1 VAGRVVDNLCMH
13 QTPDTPALF
22 AMNFRGQTLAAQP
35 ASAVRRIRAWLTTAC
50 ARWGAAATQQ
60 GSAEFA
66 ARLDEAARTWTAHL
80 GAAQGQMR
88 HATAQLLEGF
98 MEILAQLDAVVD
110 TGAHAAGAS
119 AGASSGANALDQRA
133 AVLEQCETQLRGLIE
148 NFHGFVQSRD
158 EVLQSVRSLST
169 QSSGLR
175 DMAEDVAK
183 LARQTNLL
191 SINAAIEAARAGESG
206 RGFAVVANE
215 VRRLSTES
223 GNTGRRIGE
232 QVSSLGAR
240 MGEAL
245 AHAAG
250 HSERDAV
257 VIEAAEQTICQVVEQ
272 VDIAVTQLHK
282 RADEL
287 NQRGQAVRSQ
297 VEQLMIAFQFQD
309 RVHQIMDQVGSSI
322 SSALAQLQLSLASGT
337 APDAQAWTALL
348 SAGYT
353 MDEQRAAGGRVLPA
367 PASASVT
374 SDTTYF

>member
-1 VAGRVVDNLCMH
+1 MRAMTLPSGTLSA
-13 QTPDTPALF
+13 QT
-22 AMNFRGQTLAAQP
+22 
-35 ASAVRRIRAWLTTAC
+35 ASAVSRIKAWLTGGVA
-50 ARWGAAATQQ
+50 ARGAAATAA
-60 GSAEFA
+60 SVELA
-66 ARLDEAARTWTAHL
+66 ARLDEAGRTWTTHL
-80 GAAQGQMR
+80 GTAQGQMR
-88 HATAQLLEGF
+88 HATAQLLDGF
-98 MEILAQLDAVVD
+98 MQILNELDAVIE
-110 TGAHAAGAS
+110 TGAAAPGATQS
-119 AGASSGANALDQRA
+119 ANALDQRA

-158 EVLQSVRSLST
+158 EVLHSVRSLSA

-232 QVSSLGAR
+232 QVSSFGTR

-245 AHAAG
+245 THAAG
-250 HSERDAV
+250 HSERDAL

-272 VDIAVTQLHK
+272 VDNAVSQLHK
-282 RADEL
+282 RAQEL
-287 NQRGQAVRSQ
+287 SRRGQAVRSQ

-309 RVHQIMDQVGSSI
+309 RVHQIMDQVSSSI
-322 SSALAQLQLSLASGT
+322 SSAVAQLQLSLASGT

-353 MDEQRAAGGRVLPA
+353 MDDQRAVGGSALPA

-374 SDTTYF
+374 SDTTFF